1 MTIGTRLFLALTAVS
16 VLILTL
22 NAAITRW
29 NFQRGFLDYVAEQEL
44 DTINE
49 AAENLA
55 MAYQQAG
62 GWDRIRDNPR
72 RWNDLLRRSS
82 GPPPGGPRNAP
93 PGGPRS
99 GPPPSHGGP
108 PPDDP
113 FELGRRVSLLDA
125 SGALVMGRHDAQD
138 SARTVAVIVDDVTV
152 GFVSIAP
159 QRQLT
164 DQIDRKFAKE
174 QERSIYVIALAALV
188 LAALISALLARQLT
202 RPIRSLA
209 AGARA
214 ISGGDYDT
222 RIPEVRDDELGDLA
236 HEFNE
241 LATTLEKNRVARR
254 QWVADIA
261 HELRTPLAV
270 LRGELDAIE
279 DGVRQFDAA
288 SQRSLQDET
297 SRLMKLVDEL
307 HDLSVY
313 DEGGQRY
320 HHESFDIVAALGDI
334 LASSKNRLADAAID
348 IVSQLPD
355 HRIIVVAD
363 ATKLERVFLNL
374 VENTIRYTDAPGQ
387 LSIACKESDDSVVIE
402 FADSAPGVSPAGLAR
417 LFDRLFRIDPSRN
430 RETGGSGLGLA
441 ICKSIIEAHY
451 GRIEAKSSE
460 LGGVLIR
467 IHLPTSDSPKIV
479 S

>member
-1 MTIGTRLFLALTAVS
+1 MTIATRIFLALTAVS
-16 VLILTL
+16 VLILSL

-44 DTINE
+44 DTINA
-49 AAENLA
+49 AAESLA
-55 MAYQQAG
+55 TAYQQAG

-72 RWNDLLRRSS
+72 RWNDLLRHSSGPRPGGSRMEPPGRPRS
-82 GPPPGGPRNAP
+82 GPPPGGRAP
-93 PGGPRS
+93 G
-99 GPPPSHGGP
+99 
-108 PPDDP
+108 DP
-113 FELGRRVSLLDA
+113 LELGQRISLTDA
-125 SGALVMGRHDAQD
+125 SGALIMGRHDAKD
-138 SARTVAVIVDDVTV
+138 SARTVAVIVDDITV
-152 GFVSIAP
+152 GYVNLAP

-164 DQIDRKFAKE
+164 DQIDQKFAKE

-188 LAALISALLARQLT
+188 FAALISALLARQLT

-261 HELRTPLAV
+261 HELRTPLAI

-279 DGVRQFDAA
+279 DGVRSFDAH
-288 SQRSLQDET
+288 SQRSLQDEI
-297 SRLMKLVDEL
+297 SRLMKLVGEL

-313 DEGGQRY
+313 DDGGQRY
-320 HHESFDIVAALGDI
+320 HLENFNIVAALSDI
-334 LASSKNRLADAAID
+334 LESSKMRLADAGIEL
-348 IVSQLPD
+348 VSQLPN
-355 HRIIVVAD
+355 HRIAVLAD

-374 VENTIRYTDAPGQ
+374 VENTLRYTDAPGR
-387 LSIACKESDDSVVIE
+387 LNVACKESGDSVVIE
-402 FADSAPGVSPAGLAR
+402 FADSAPGASPEALER
-417 LFDRLFRIDPSRN
+417 LFDRLFRIDESRN

-441 ICKSIIEAHY
+441 ICEAIVKAHH
-451 GRIEAKSSE
+451 GRIEALASE
-460 LGGVLIR
+460 HGGVLIR
-467 IHLPTSDSPKIV
+467 IHLPTVDSAKAL

>member
-1 MTIGTRLFLALTAVS
+1 MTIATRIFLALTAVS
-16 VLILTL
+16 VLILSL

-44 DTINE
+44 DTINA
-49 AAENLA
+49 AAESLA
-55 MAYQQAG
+55 TAYQQAG

-72 RWNDLLRRSS
+72 RWNELLRRGNGPPPRGPRMEPPGRPRS
-82 GPPPGGPRNAP
+82 GPPPGGRAP
-93 PGGPRS
+93 G
-99 GPPPSHGGP
+99 
-108 PPDDP
+108 DP
-113 FELGRRVSLLDA
+113 LELGQRISLTDA
-125 SGALVMGRHDAQD
+125 SGALIMGRHDAKD
-138 SARTVAVIVDDVTV
+138 SARTVAVIVDDITV
-152 GFVSIAP
+152 GYVNLAP

-164 DQIDRKFAKE
+164 DQIDQKFAKE

-188 LAALISALLARQLT
+188 FAALISALLARQLT

-222 RIPEVRDDELGDLA
+222 RIPEVRDDELGNLA

-261 HELRTPLAV
+261 HELRTPLAI
-270 LRGELDAIE
+270 LRAELDAIE
-279 DGVRQFDAA
+279 DGVRSFDAH
-288 SQRSLQDET
+288 SQRSLQDEI
-297 SRLMKLVDEL
+297 SRLMKLVGEL

-313 DEGGQRY
+313 DDGGQRY
-320 HHESFDIVAALGDI
+320 HLENFNIVAALSDI
-334 LASSKNRLADAAID
+334 LESSKMRLADAGIEL
-348 IVSQLPD
+348 VSQLPN
-355 HRIIVVAD
+355 HRIAVLAD

-374 VENTIRYTDAPGQ
+374 VENTLRYTDAPGR
-387 LSIACKESDDSVVIE
+387 LNVACKESGDSVVIE
-402 FADSAPGVSPAGLAR
+402 FADSAPGASPEALER
-417 LFDRLFRIDPSRN
+417 LFDRLFRIDESRN

-441 ICKSIIEAHY
+441 ICEAIVKAHH
-451 GRIEAKSSE
+451 GRIEALASE
-460 LGGVLIR
+460 HGGVLIR
-467 IHLPTSDSPKIV
+467 IHLPTADSAKAL